1 MIDTRVI
8 TLLTM
13 RNGRLVKSINFK
25 NHKYIGDPINSVK
38 IFNDKKCDEIC
49 LLDISHNESNINYE
63 ILKKISKES
72 FLPISYGGN
81 IRDIKDAKKLIN
93 IGFEKLCFGFGSYN
107 KILFN
112 EISKEIGRQSIT
124 LIIDLKKNHLNE
136 YIIHTKN
143 GKYDTNLKFTEFL
156 NQISDFEIGQLV
168 IQSIDN
174 DGLRTGFDLNILK
187 IMCNFK
193 LDIPIIICGGI
204 TFDKTILNILNLYKP
219 INLMISSDF
228 IYFKN
233 SFSVLLNYPINKN
246 KILNES

>member
-93 IGFEKLCFGFGSYN
+93 IGFEKLCFGFW
-107 KILFN
+107 F
-112 EISKEIGRQSIT
+112 
-124 LIIDLKKNHLNE
+124 
-136 YIIHTKN
+136 
-143 GKYDTNLKFTEFL
+143 
-156 NQISDFEIGQLV
+156 V
-168 IQSIDN
+168 
-174 DGLRTGFDLNILK
+174 
-187 IMCNFK
+187 
-193 LDIPIIICGGI
+193 
-204 TFDKTILNILNLYKP
+204 
-219 INLMISSDF
+219 
-228 IYFKN
+228 
-233 SFSVLLNYPINKN
+233 
-246 KILNES
+246 